1 MNALLIIWAAVSV
14 LLLICLVI
22 GYTFV
27 CLLIKRQDIIRSP
40 ENGGKSSNL
49 LEPTGDELWTYNIP
63 KFRPFREL
71 PFETAEIRSFDGLTL
86 RADFLRG
93 EPDTGV
99 TVIFCHGYKSEPAF
113 DFAAMYDFYRSLG
126 YNLVYLHMRAHGKS
140 EGKFIGFGA
149 LDRFDVQRWTEKAA
163 ELFPGTSIF
172 LHGMSM
178 GAASILQSADLELD
192 PAVCGIIAD
201 CGFSSTNEVF
211 RNLIGGMYH
220 LPATPFVDIFELV
233 NRMVAGYG
241 FKDGDSVC
249 SMAQSKLPLAY
260 ICGDCDRYVPLDMA
274 MRIYDACVQDK
285 TLLIAKGAGHAAS
298 FMVEN
303 EKYKSLITEFINT
316 HRKEDE

>member
-1 MNALLIIWAAVSV
+1 MKAFLIVWAAVTV

-40 ENGGKSSNL
+40 ENGGKSSSL
-49 LEPTGDELWTYNIP
+49 LEPTGDALWAYNIP

-71 PFETAEIRSFDGLTL
+71 PFETAEIRSFDSLTL

-140 EGKFIGFGA
+140 EGKYIGFGA
-149 LDRFDVQRWTEKAA
+149 LDRFDVQRWTKKAA

-220 LPATPFVDIFELV
+220 LVYRSFVIIFV
-233 NRMVAGYG
+233 
-241 FKDGDSVC
+241 
-249 SMAQSKLPLAY
+249 
-260 ICGDCDRYVPLDMA
+260 
-274 MRIYDACVQDK
+274 
-285 TLLIAKGAGHAAS
+285 
-298 FMVEN
+298 
-303 EKYKSLITEFINT
+303 
-316 HRKEDE
+316 